1 MFFFF
6 FFDELKQE
14 SAGEV
19 SQTSANKGEWSE
31 IYTMFKLLADG
42 KLYDG
47 DESYNKKPNS
57 YYPILQILREEHL
70 RNGKNDYRYEIEDN
84 ERPDNGNTKSVAVYE
99 NGELIMKLSSDN
111 FVAASKQLFDDIVN
125 GHGRSFKTSAANE
138 AFMRKIHCKNI
149 KRDADHKADVTIHL
163 YDAVVGRRPVVAFS
177 IKSLIGGAPTL
188 LNTSDATLIT
198 YSVKGR
204 EFSDEEVKEINAITG
219 NSKLKRRL
227 QAIYAK
233 GASIEFKSFD
243 SQVFM
248 CNLQLIDYGLP
259 TVLASCVL
267 KYFSSERISMVK
279 ELAKKVAEDNPLS
292 YCSANREQ
300 FYIEKMTKLLVAS
313 ALGMYPSKQFNG
325 ENEAN
330 GYIVVKEDGELVCYH
345 FYDMG
350 MVRRHLLENT
360 KFDSPASSKMVKDK
374 EGKPK
379 GFQRK
384 PYCVLYRNEEGELEI
399 KLNFQIRWT

>member
-6 FFDELKQE
+6 FDKLEQE
-14 SAGEV
+14 SGDQV

-42 KLYDG
+42 RLYDG

-57 YYPILQILREEHL
+57 YYPILQILREEQL
-70 RNGKNDYRYEIEDN
+70 RKGKNDYRYEIEDN
-84 ERPDNGNTKSVAVYE
+84 ERPDDRSTKTIAIYE
-99 NGELIMKLSSDN
+99 NGELVMKLTSDN
-111 FVAASKQLFDDIVN
+111 FVAASEQLFNDIIN
-125 GHGRSFKTSAANE
+125 GRGRSFKTSAANE
-138 AFMRKIHCKNI
+138 AFMKKIHCKNI
-149 KRDADHKADVTIHL
+149 KRDADHKADITIHL

-177 IKSLIGGAPTL
+177 IKSLIGDAPTL

-198 YSVKGR
+198 YSVKGCDL
-204 EFSDEEVKEINAITG
+204 SDAEIEEINSITG

-233 GASIEFKSFD
+233 GASIEFKAFD

-267 KYFSSERISMVK
+267 KYFSSERISMVRD
-279 ELAKKVAEDNPLS
+279 LAAKVAEDNPLG
-292 YCSANREQ
+292 YCCANREQ

-313 ALGMYPSKQFNG
+313 ALGMYPSKQYNG

-330 GYIVVKEDGELVCYH
+330 GYIVVKENGELVCYH

-360 KFDSPASSKMVKDK
+360 KFDTPASSKMAKDK
-374 EGKPK
+374 VGNPK

-384 PYCVLYRNEEGELEI
+384 PYCVLYRNGEGELEI